1 MEQYSMYYYNVTSSF
16 PVWCPVPRSHR
27 MRVSTVNEIV
37 DNVVVEYY
45 YIIDCHRIN
54 TSAT

>member
-1 MEQYSMYYYNVTSSF
+1 MYYYNVTSSF